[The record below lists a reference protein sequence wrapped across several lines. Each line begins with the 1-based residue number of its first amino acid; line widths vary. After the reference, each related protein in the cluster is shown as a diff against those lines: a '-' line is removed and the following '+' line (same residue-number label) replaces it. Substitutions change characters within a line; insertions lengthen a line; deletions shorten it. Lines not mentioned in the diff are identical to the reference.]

1 MKKLWFAVVVLSV
14 CAAVAHADS
23 LVTVRPTGTDSV
35 DWSQLGAPGSQIPV
49 TYDSL
54 IYSQLG
60 GSFIFTTANGVS
72 GAGQYIGSYTGGDG
86 SVQEEGV
93 GGYFPGAGGQGNFAP
108 GDFLNDTDENGPI
121 ILTFAS
127 GFTQIGAQI
136 DGEIPGPFTAQICD
150 NSNNACFTEV
160 GESTS
165 IGDDS
170 AIYIGIASSTPIT
183 SVTFSLT
190 SVVPYHP
197 HSTADFAINEVTL
210 GSIPVSATPEPGSLL
225 LVATGLG
232 GLAAAFRK
240 RFDNHSVR

>member
-1 MKKLWFAVVVLSV
+1 MKKLCLSVVVLSV
-14 CAAVAHADS
+14 CAAAAHADS

-35 DWSQLGAPGSQIPV
+35 DWSQLGAPGSPV
-49 TYDSL
+49 PSTFNPRSG
-54 IYSQLG
+54 LG
-60 GSFIFTTANGVS
+60 GSFVFTTVNGVS

-86 SVQEEGV
+86 SVQEQGV
-93 GGYFPGAGGQGNFAP
+93 GSYFASGQGNFAP
-108 GDFLNDTDENGPI
+108 GDFLNDTDENGPMT
-121 ILTFAS
+121 LTFAS

-136 DGEIPGPFTAQICD
+136 DGDNSGPFTAQICD

-160 GESTS
+160 GDSTS

-170 AIYIGIASSTPIT
+170 AIYLGIASNTPIT

-190 SVVPYHP
+190 SVTGDHP
-197 HSTADFAINEVTL
+197 HGIDWFAINEVTL